1 MNKNILPVKGTH
13 DLYGQE
19 IDKFNYVVES
29 FYSIATKFNFKS
41 IQTPILE
48 NQELFTRSV
57 GEHTDIVSKEMYSF
71 VDKNESIL
79 CLRPEATSGIA
90 RFAALNYQTGSLKF
104 STHGPM
110 FRRERPQKGRY
121 RQFHQINIENIGE
134 KSPFIDFE
142 IIYIASALISKLGL
156 PNDKYNLLINSL
168 GSNEYQIN
176 YSSLLRDYLFQFKK
190 KLSETSL
197 LRLDKNPL
205 RILDSKDDSDKEI
218 LTNAPKIY
226 ENMSKES
233 KEYFSKIK
241 ILLTDNGIPFKED
254 DRLVRGLDYYTHT
267 AFEFQTIE
275 EKRQNAILAGGR
287 YDKLINMISTKDI
300 PGIGWAAGIERL
312 MDLLPEY
319 VSNTNSSKKILLALQ
334 KEEYLNNLGV
344 LKQLYNS
351 DYSHEIKVSSNIK
364 KIFSYADKNDFDFLL
379 LIGESEIQ
387 SNEIAVKDLNKKIQK
402 TYSLKDFNL
411 ENEIR

>member
-156 PNDKYNLLINSL
+156 PNGKYNLLINSL
-168 GSNEYQIN
+168 GSNEDQIN

>member
-156 PNDKYNLLINSL
+156 PNDKYTLLINSL
-168 GSNEYQIN
+168 GSNEDQIN

-334 KEEYLNNLGV
+334 KDEYLNNLGV

-387 SNEIAVKDLNKKIQK
+387 SKEIAVKDLNKKIQK

>member
-57 GEHTDIVSKEMYSF
+57 GEYTDIVSKEMYSF

-156 PNDKYNLLINSL
+156 PNDKYNLLVNSL
-168 GSNEYQIN
+168 GSNEDQIN

-205 RILDSKDDSDKEI
+205 RILDSKDESDKEV

-226 ENMSKES
+226 EYMSKES

-241 ILLTDNGIPFKED
+241 MLLTDNGIPFKED

-334 KEEYLNNLGV
+334 KDEYLNNLGV

>member
-156 PNDKYNLLINSL
+156 PNGKYNLLINSL
-168 GSNEYQIN
+168 GSNEDQIN

-334 KEEYLNNLGV
+334 KEEYLNNLVV

>member
-1 MNKNILPVKGTH
+1 LPVKGTH

-41 IQTPILE
+41 IQTPIIE

-156 PNDKYNLLINSL
+156 SNDKYNLLINSL
-168 GSNEYQIN
+168 GSNEDQIN

>member
-156 PNDKYNLLINSL
+156 PNGKYNLLINSL
-168 GSNEYQIN
+168 GSNEDQIN

-319 VSNTNSSKKILLALQ
+319 VSNTNSSKKILLAIQ
-334 KEEYLNNLGV
+334 KEEYLNNLVV

>member
-13 DLYGQE
+13 DLYGRE

-29 FYSIATKFNFKS
+29 FYSIAAKFNFKS

-48 NQELFTRSV
+48 NQELFSRSV

-142 IIYIASALISKLGL
+142 IIYIASALINKLGL
-156 PNDKYNLLINSL
+156 PNDKYNLLVNSL
-168 GSNEYQIN
+168 GSNEDQIN

-205 RILDSKDDSDKEI
+205 RILDSKDDSDKDV

-344 LKQLYNS
+344 LKQLYDS

>member
-71 VDKNESIL
+71 VDKNESVL

-168 GSNEYQIN
+168 GSNEDQIN

>member
-79 CLRPEATSGIA
+79 CLRPEATSGIT

-168 GSNEYQIN
+168 GSNEDQIN

>member
-168 GSNEYQIN
+168 GSNEDQIN

-205 RILDSKDDSDKEI
+205 RILDSKDDSDKEV

>member
-142 IIYIASALISKLGL
+142 IIYIASALINKLGL
-156 PNDKYNLLINSL
+156 PNDKYNLLVNSL
-168 GSNEYQIN
+168 GSNEDQIN

-351 DYSHEIKVSSNIK
+351 DYSHEIKVSNNIK

>member
-41 IQTPILE
+41 IQTPIIE

-168 GSNEYQIN
+168 GSNEDQIN

-312 MDLLPEY
+312 MDLLPKY

>member
-41 IQTPILE
+41 IQTPIIE
-48 NQELFTRSV
+48 NQELFSRSV

-156 PNDKYNLLINSL
+156 SNDKYNLLVNSL
-168 GSNEYQIN
+168 GSNEDQIN

-387 SNEIAVKDLNKKIQK
+387 SNEISVKDLNKKIQK
-402 TYSLKDFNL
+402 TYSLKDFDL

>member
-13 DLYGQE
+13 DLYGRE

-29 FYSIATKFNFKS
+29 FYSIAAKFNFKS

-48 NQELFTRSV
+48 NQELFSRSV

-142 IIYIASALISKLGL
+142 IIYIASALINKLGL
-156 PNDKYNLLINSL
+156 PNDKYNLLVNSL
-168 GSNEYQIN
+168 GSNEDQIN

-205 RILDSKDDSDKEI
+205 RILDSKDDSDKEV

>member
-90 RFAALNYQTGSLKF
+90 RFAASNYQTGSLKF

-168 GSNEYQIN
+168 GSNEDQIN

>member
-41 IQTPILE
+41 ILTPIIE

-142 IIYIASALISKLGL
+142 IIYIASALINKLGL
-156 PNDKYNLLINSL
+156 PNDKYNLLVNSL
-168 GSNEYQIN
+168 GSNEDQIN

-205 RILDSKDDSDKEI
+205 RILDSKDDSDKEV

>member
-13 DLYGQE
+13 DLYGRE

-29 FYSIATKFNFKS
+29 FYSIAAKFNFKS

-48 NQELFTRSV
+48 NQELFSRSV

-142 IIYIASALISKLGL
+142 IIYIASALINKLGL
-156 PNDKYNLLINSL
+156 PNDKYNLLVNSL
-168 GSNEYQIN
+168 GSNEDQIN

-205 RILDSKDDSDKEI
+205 RILDSKDDSDKEV

-226 ENMSKES
+226 EYMSKES

-241 ILLTDNGIPFKED
+241 MLLTDNGIPFKED

-287 YDKLINMISTKDI
+287 YDKLINMISTQDI

>member
-1 MNKNILPVKGTH
+1 LPVKGTH

-168 GSNEYQIN
+168 GSNEDQIN

-351 DYSHEIKVSSNIK
+351 DYSHEIKVSNNIK
-364 KIFSYADKNDFDFLL
+364 KIFTYADKNNFDFLL

-402 TYSLKDFNL
+402 KYSLKDFNL

>member
-1 MNKNILPVKGTH
+1 MK
-13 DLYGQE
+13 
-19 IDKFNYVVES
+19 
-29 FYSIATKFNFKS
+29 
-41 IQTPILE
+41 
-48 NQELFTRSV
+48 
-57 GEHTDIVSKEMYSF
+57 
-71 VDKNESIL
+71 
-79 CLRPEATSGIA
+79 
-90 RFAALNYQTGSLKF
+90 
-104 STHGPM
+104 
-110 FRRERPQKGRY
+110 
-121 RQFHQINIENIGE
+121 

-168 GSNEYQIN
+168 GSNEDQIN